1 MSRNRFVGLSALVP
15 RNVAL
20 TPERLDALLKQSPSP
35 SETKGTVMPSLQEAL
50 HKAIQTAP
58 TPTIPAEWDDEGS
71 TKVVE
76 ISATPALA
84 PAPAPAPTS
93 SVHASRTIFD
103 IVSKHPG
110 IERDDCVAK
119 AVTLG
124 VVRGSAT
131 SLVAQFVTAGIFE
144 YRQGGLFAKLTEY
157 ESPSTAIRRLRR
169 EAEEKA
175 EAQRRAEI
183 TAKRLAT
190 RMANKNKLRYE
201 KPAKPAPAPAPA
213 AVAVSVPDPVVVATF
228 DPAEIV
234 ESLTLRQA
242 RAVYDELKKI
252 FG

>member
-1 MSRNRFVGLSALVP
+1 
-15 RNVAL
+15 VAL

-76 ISATPALA
+76 ISATPA
-84 PAPAPAPTS
+84 PAPAPAS
-93 SVHASRTIFD
+93 SVHASRTIFNLVRD
-103 IVSKHPG
+103 NPG
-110 IERDDCVAK
+110 IERDECVAK

-124 VVRGSAT
+124 VVRGSVT
-131 SLVAQFVTAGIFE
+131 SLLAQFVTAGIFE
-144 YRQGGLFAKLTEY
+144 YRQGGLFAKVTEY

-190 RMANKNKLRYE
+190 RMANKSLRE
-201 KPAKPAPAPAPA
+201 KPAKPAPAP
-213 AVAVSVPDPVVVATF
+213 VAVSVPDPVVVATF

>member
-58 TPTIPAEWDDEGS
+58 TPNIPAEWDDEGS

-84 PAPAPAPTS
+84 PAPAPAPAPAS
-93 SVHASRTIFD
+93 SVNASRTIFD
-103 IVSKHPG
+103 IVRKHPG
-110 IERDDCVAK
+110 IERDECVVK
-119 AVTLG
+119 AVALG

-144 YRQGGLFAKLTEY
+144 YRQGALFAKLTEY
-157 ESPSTAIRRLRR
+157 ESPSTAIRRLRL
-169 EAEEKA
+169 EAQEHA

-190 RMANKNKLRYE
+190 LAENKRHKQGKLE
-201 KPAKPAPAPAPA
+201 KPAKPAPAPVAAPPTPA
-213 AVAVSVPDPVVVATF
+213 VVATF

-234 ESLTLRQA
+234 EALTLRQA

>member
-1 MSRNRFVGLSALVP
+1 
-15 RNVAL
+15 
-20 TPERLDALLKQSPSP
+20 
-35 SETKGTVMPSLQEAL
+35 MPSLQEAL

-84 PAPAPAPTS
+84 PAP
-93 SVHASRTIFD
+93 SVHASRTVFNLVRD
-103 IVSKHPG
+103 NPG
-110 IERDDCVAK
+110 IERDECVAK

-131 SLVAQFVTAGIFE
+131 SLLAQFVTAGIFE
-144 YRQGGLFAKLTEY
+144 YRQGALFAKVTEY

-183 TAKRLAT
+183 TAKRIAT
-190 RMANKNKLRYE
+190 RMANKSLRE
-201 KPAKPAPAPAPA
+201 KPAKPAPAP
-213 AVAVSVPDPVVVATF
+213 VAVPDPVVVATF

>member
-58 TPTIPAEWDDEGS
+58 TPNIPAEWDDEGS

-76 ISATPALA
+76 ISATPASA
-84 PAPAPAPTS
+84 PAPAS
-93 SVHASRTIFD
+93 SVNASRTIFD
-103 IVSKHPG
+103 IVRKHPG
-110 IERDDCVAK
+110 IERDECVVK
-119 AVTLG
+119 AVALG

-131 SLVAQFVTAGIFE
+131 SLVAQFVTADIFE
-144 YRQGGLFAKLTEY
+144 YRQSALFAKVTEY
-157 ESPSTAIRRLRR
+157 ESPSTAIRRLRL
-169 EAEEKA
+169 EAQEQA

-190 RMANKNKLRYE
+190 LAENKRHKQGKLE
-201 KPAKPAPAPAPA
+201 KPTT
-213 AVAVSVPDPVVVATF
+213 AVAVAVAPVAAPPTPAVVATF

-234 ESLTLRQA
+234 EALTLRQA

>member
-76 ISATPALA
+76 ISATPAPA
-84 PAPAPAPTS
+84 PAPAPAA
-93 SVHASRTIFD
+93 SVHASRTVFNLVRD
-103 IVSKHPG
+103 NPG
-110 IERDDCVAK
+110 IERDECAAK
-119 AVTLG
+119 AVKLG
-124 VVRGSAT
+124 VVPGSAS

-144 YRQGGLFAKLTEY
+144 YRQGGLFAKVTEY

-190 RMANKNKLRYE
+190 RMTNKRLRE
-201 KPAKPAPAPAPA
+201 KPAKPAPAP
-213 AVAVSVPDPVVVATF
+213 VAVPDPVVVATF

>member
-50 HKAIQTAP
+50 HKAIQNAP
-58 TPTIPAEWDDEGS
+58 TPNIPAEWDDEGS

-76 ISATPALA
+76 ISATPA
-84 PAPAPAPTS
+84 PAPAS
-93 SVHASRTIFD
+93 SGNASRTIFD
-103 IVSKHPG
+103 IVRKHPG
-110 IERDDCVAK
+110 IERDECVVK
-119 AVTLG
+119 AVALG

-144 YRQGGLFAKLTEY
+144 YRQGALFSKLTEY

-190 RMANKNKLRYE
+190 RMANKAQRANE
-201 KPAKPAPAPAPA
+201 AAPKAEPT
-213 AVAVSVPDPVVVATF
+213 SVDKTNPRP
-228 DPAEIV
+228 
-234 ESLTLRQA
+234 L
-242 RAVYDELKKI
+242 
-252 FG
+252 G